1 MIWLLFQKDVYERLP
16 TSIRCLLH
24 TSYHLVPAALLT
36 FSKGDAFPIMGQS
49 RSQGEAQ
56 RAGDKLRLE
65 VTMLSQGSQVAQPLL
80 LRYMTTLEFGNKVK
94 LAINSCFTCSKL

>member
-1 MIWLLFQKDVYERLP
+1 MIWLLFQKEVYERLP

-24 TSYHLVPAALLT
+24 TSYHLVPAALIT
-36 FSKGDAFPIMGQS
+36 FSKGDASSIMG
-49 RSQGEAQ
+49 SQGEAQ
-56 RAGDKLRLE
+56 RAGDELRLE